1 MTGIA
6 LHLDLSLP
14 PEWSRID
21 PTREA
26 VGLLVLAMFGDDD
39 LRDALAMV
47 SEELLENAI
56 KYCRP
61 DSTVSISI
69 RHEDDD
75 VVVSVTNAVE
85 EGAAHLEVLQKRL
98 DWMRRFPS
106 AAEAYAAAIGRVYER
121 GAPAAGA
128 PVEAG
133 LGIVRIAYEGRCAID
148 LDLSSPGQVTVHAT
162 CARPGPASSAAPPAV
177 V

>member
-1 MTGIA
+1 MSGIA
-6 LHLDLSLP
+6 LRLDLSLP

-61 DSTVSISI
+61 ESTVSISI
-69 RHEDDD
+69 RHQAGD
-75 VVVSVTNAVE
+75 VVVSVTNEVADD
-85 EGAAHLEVLQKRL
+85 ALHIEVLKKRL
-98 DWMRRFPS
+98 EWIRRFPS
-106 AAEAYAAAIGRVYER
+106 AADAYAAAIGRVYER
-121 GAPAAGA
+121 GRPASAEAG
-128 PVEAG
+128 EAG
-133 LGIVRIAYEGRCAID
+133 LGIVRIAYEGRCDIE
-148 LDLSSPGQVTVHAT
+148 LDLSAPGLVTVHAT
-162 CARPGPASSAAPPAV
+162 CARPEAATSSAPPAV